1 MALLL
6 VLLSAAL
13 LAGDSTSAYSTQI
26 LIVSGVVVAFLT
38 AALVG
43 RGIVQGEKMLWASRE
58 HWRVTLASIGDAVI
72 TTDVE
77 GRVVYLNSVAE
88 QLTGWTSAEASGQTL
103 ETVFCIV
110 NESTRETVAN
120 PASRA
125 LQEGMIV
132 GLANH
137 TLLIARDGAE
147 TPIDDSAA
155 PIRDEQGAISGVVL
169 IFRDVTERRRV
180 EESLSRAR
188 EELEQRVDERT
199 AELARAN
206 AFMHTLLENLQEGI
220 VACDAEGV
228 LTLFNKAT
236 RDFHGLPQE
245 PVPAE
250 RWADHYNLYLADGRT
265 PMRTEDVPLFR
276 ALRGEQVRGAEM
288 VIAPANG
295 PPRSLLA
302 YAKALHDADGHVQGA
317 VVSMHDIT
325 RRKQAEAALQKAH
338 ADLESRVAERTME
351 LGRTNDEL
359 RREVDVRRQAE
370 EQLRQ
375 SETRKSAMFEAALD
389 CIVSTDHEDRIIEFN
404 AAAERTFGYRREDVL
419 GRDMVALIIPP
430 AYRERHRAGLAH
442 YLATGE
448 GPVLDKRLELSALH
462 ADGHEFPVELT
473 VTRIPVPG
481 TPVFTAYLR
490 DISHRKRAEAALGES
505 ERRWTG
511 IFERLHEGFIVG
523 EIIYDDAGNAMDW
536 RYLELNGAWEEMTG
550 LSRDSV
556 QGSLLSEVIPGAE
569 PAWVQD
575 FAEVVRTGEPVT
587 VLREVAVLGR
597 WYEVHVFRPEPGRFA
612 ALFFDVSARH
622 RAETVRIENEQRLR
636 FVMDSM
642 PQKIFTAKPDGSID
656 YFNPQWMAYTG
667 LSFDEI
673 RDWGWQQFVHPD
685 DVDENLRVWQH
696 SLTTGEPFQFEHR
709 FRDVGGAYRWHI
721 SRALPLQ
728 DDAGNILMWVGSNT
742 DIDEQRK
749 SADALSALAA
759 ALSEADR
766 QKSEFISILA
776 HELRNPLAPM
786 SNAVQILQL
795 TDGDPGA
802 VKSVSGIMDRQVR
815 QMVRLV
821 DDLLDVS
828 RMSRGK
834 IGLRTERVDL
844 VSVLQE
850 AIEAARP
857 AIQRG
862 DHELTF
868 AAPPQPVWLHADPQR
883 LVQIFGNLLNN
894 AAKFSDSGGRITV
907 MVEQREGEAIARVRD
922 TGIGIPQDKLEA
934 IFDMFTQA
942 DQSLERSHGGL
953 GIGLTLVRQLVEMH
967 GGSVGVSSAGAGM
980 GSEFVVRLPLI

>member
-1 MALLL
+1 MTQRWSAWAGGTTAGRVWLGFGTMALLL

-26 LIVSGVVVAFLT
+26 LIVSGVVIAFLT
-38 AALVG
+38 AALLG
-43 RGIVQGEKMLWASRE
+43 RGIVRGEKMLWASRE

-77 GRVVYLNSVAE
+77 GRVLYLNAVAE

-103 ETVFCIV
+103 ETVFRIV

-125 LQEGMIV
+125 LQDGVVV

-265 PMRTEDVPLFR
+265 PMRTEDVPLLR

-295 PPRSLLA
+295 PLRSLLA

-351 LGRTNDEL
+351 LGRANDEL
-359 RREVDVRRQAE
+359 RREIDVRRQAE

-375 SETRKSAMFEAALD
+375 GETRKSAMFETALD

-430 AYRERHRAGLAH
+430 AYRERHRAGMAH

-473 VTRIPVPG
+473 VTR
-481 TPVFTAYLR
+481 
-490 DISHRKRAEAALGES
+490 
-505 ERRWTG
+505 
-511 IFERLHEGFIVG
+511 
-523 EIIYDDAGNAMDW
+523 
-536 RYLELNGAWEEMTG
+536 
-550 LSRDSV
+550 
-556 QGSLLSEVIPGAE
+556 
-569 PAWVQD
+569 
-575 FAEVVRTGEPVT
+575 
-587 VLREVAVLGR
+587 
-597 WYEVHVFRPEPGRFA
+597 
-612 ALFFDVSARH
+612 
-622 RAETVRIENEQRLR
+622 
-636 FVMDSM
+636 
-642 PQKIFTAKPDGSID
+642 
-656 YFNPQWMAYTG
+656 
-667 LSFDEI
+667 
-673 RDWGWQQFVHPD
+673 
-685 DVDENLRVWQH
+685 
-696 SLTTGEPFQFEHR
+696 
-709 FRDVGGAYRWHI
+709 
-721 SRALPLQ
+721 
-728 DDAGNILMWVGSNT
+728 
-742 DIDEQRK
+742 
-749 SADALSALAA
+749 
-759 ALSEADR
+759 
-766 QKSEFISILA
+766 
-776 HELRNPLAPM
+776 
-786 SNAVQILQL
+786 
-795 TDGDPGA
+795 
-802 VKSVSGIMDRQVR
+802 
-815 QMVRLV
+815 
-821 DDLLDVS
+821 
-828 RMSRGK
+828 
-834 IGLRTERVDL
+834 
-844 VSVLQE
+844 
-850 AIEAARP
+850 
-857 AIQRG
+857 
-862 DHELTF
+862 
-868 AAPPQPVWLHADPQR
+868 
-883 LVQIFGNLLNN
+883 
-894 AAKFSDSGGRITV
+894 
-907 MVEQREGEAIARVRD
+907 
-922 TGIGIPQDKLEA
+922 
-934 IFDMFTQA
+934 
-942 DQSLERSHGGL
+942 
-953 GIGLTLVRQLVEMH
+953 
-967 GGSVGVSSAGAGM
+967 
-980 GSEFVVRLPLI
+980 